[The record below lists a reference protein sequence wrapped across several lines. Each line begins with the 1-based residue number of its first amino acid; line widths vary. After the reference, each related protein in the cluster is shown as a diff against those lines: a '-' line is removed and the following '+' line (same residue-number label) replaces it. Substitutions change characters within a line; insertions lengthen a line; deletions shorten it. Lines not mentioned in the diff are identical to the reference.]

1 MHVSSVPLAHS
12 ARFGS
17 PGQTYPQHVTNVC
30 HDAAI
35 FAREAAAYSPKHGAD
50 LIATIT
56 LAAAY
61 HDLGKLD
68 SVFQR
73 ALAQNLPSTGI
84 NHVDAGAAALL
95 SSDHRQ
101 VEAALAVY
109 SHHIGLPDVL
119 HERTAK
125 CENDVPGLLRDLS
138 DNGILGTKTFL
149 HVDQHLSAYLEEH
162 HHYLSP
168 VATKA
173 KPGFTGL
180 MRRIALSCLVDAD
193 HGDTARHYGKEQPV
207 SGIPLKPAE
216 RLAALDR
223 YVADLQQGPP
233 TEPAQ
238 AARQIIRQQLYQ
250 ACRDRSLEPDQTVV
264 ACDSPVGTGKTT
276 AVMAHL
282 LNIAVQRGLRRIIV
296 VLPFTNIIDQAVEVY
311 RKALVLPG
319 ENAEEIVAAHH
330 HRIEFTGDSALAL
343 RLITQRW
350 EAPIIITTAVQFFE
364 TLAACST
371 SALRKLHRLVGA
383 GIFVDETHAAMRA
396 PLWPQMFRWIEELG
410 QHWSCHTVLASGSLA
425 RFWEMPDFFPADKPR
440 PAPVTELVEDLDLKD
455 RACSLEKSRVAL
467 ATHPQPLS
475 LSALAELVTSTP
487 GPRLIIFNTVQS
499 AAVFAEHLAKAAS
512 VEHLSTALT
521 PHDRAITL
529 ARVIR
534 RLKDK
539 GDHDWILVATSC
551 VEAGVDLSFRT
562 AFRESCG
569 LVNLIQISGRVNR
582 HNEYADNEPAAWD
595 FRHDGAN
602 LFNLHPDFEVSRR
615 VLTDMFRDEQ
625 AAATTEACSE
635 ALRRELSN
643 DFGKGCAK
651 VEEIRQLEAKGQ
663 YPQVAKE
670 CRLITSDTRLVV
682 VCKELMHT
690 LEEAHPSQWPGI
702 KHIMQKSV
710 QIWATKLDPKK
721 WPVKPLNDEL
731 WAWVGEYNSFIGYM
745 AGVLP
750 LLRSQREGFDTL

>member
-1 MHVSSVPLAHS
+1 MHVNAIPLAHS
-12 ARFGS
+12 ASDGC
-17 PGQTYPQHVTNVC
+17 PEQTYPQHVTSVC
-30 HDAAI
+30 SDAAA
-35 FAREAAAYSPKHGAD
+35 FASEVATYSHKHGAD
-50 LIATIT
+50 IIASVT

-68 SVFQR
+68 TIFQR
-73 ALAQNLPSTGI
+73 ALKLDLRSTGI

-95 SSDHRQ
+95 SPGHRQ

-109 SHHIGLPDVL
+109 SHHLGLPDVL
-119 HERTAK
+119 HETAK
-125 CENDVPGLLRDLS
+125 CENNIPGLLRDLS
-138 DNGILGTKTFL
+138 DNDILGTQTFL
-149 HVDQHLSAYLEEH
+149 HVDQQLQTYLDEH
-162 HHYLSP
+162 HRYLQP

-173 KPGFTGL
+173 KPGFSGL
-180 MRRIALSCLVDAD
+180 KRRIALSCLVDAD
-193 HGDTARHYGKEQPV
+193 HGDTARHYGKELPV
-207 SGIPLKPAE
+207 SGIPLQSAE
-216 RLAALDR
+216 RLASLDR
-223 YVADLQQGPP
+223 YVADLQQGKP

-238 AARQIIRQQLYQ
+238 AARQALRQQFYQ
-250 ACRDRSLEPDQTVV
+250 ACRDRSLKTDQTIV

-282 LNIAVQRGLRRIIV
+282 LNIAAQRGLRRIIV

-330 HRIEFTGDSALAL
+330 HRVEFTGDNALSL
-343 RLITQRW
+343 RLLTQRW

-364 TLAACST
+364 TLAASST

-396 PLWPQMFRWIEELG
+396 PLWPQMFRWLAELG

-425 RFWEMPDFFPADKPR
+425 RFWEMPDFFPADKPS
-440 PAPVTELVEDLDLKD
+440 PASVTELVEDTDLKA
-455 RACSLEKSRVAL
+455 RARTLEQARVKL
-467 ATHPQPLS
+467 ATHSRPLS
-475 LSALAELVTSTP
+475 FNAIAELVMSAP

-499 AAVFAEHLAKAAS
+499 AAVFAEFLAKTAN

-529 ARVIR
+529 ARVIG
-534 RLKDK
+534 RLKVMSDF
-539 GDHDWILVATSC
+539 DWTLVATSC
-551 VEAGVDLSFRT
+551 VEAGVDLSFRS

-582 HNEYADNEPAAWD
+582 HNEHAHTESTVWD

-602 LFNLHPDFEVSRR
+602 LLNLHPDFEITRR
-615 VLTDMFRDEQ
+615 VLADMFCDGQ
-625 AAATTEACSE
+625 AEASTEACSE
-635 ALRRELSN
+635 ALRRELIC
-643 DFGKGCAK
+643 DFGKGSAK
-651 VEEIRQLEAKGQ
+651 VEKIRQLEVKGQ

-682 VCKELMHT
+682 ICKELIKT
-690 LEEAHPSQWPGI
+690 LEEVHPSQWPGI

-721 WPVKPLNDEL
+721 WPVKPLDDEL
-731 WAWVGEYNSFIGYM
+731 WSWVGEYNSFIGYM